1 MRVSLRNPTITHN
14 LSIVQWKPKNTS
26 FVTQCNAHN
35 IWVCK
40 SDTKT
45 QISPPSLFRIT
56 FQFPQKSPM
65 ITGSFA
71 ARDVQLKVFLY
82 EYIDQ
87 DIITGSLADRDLQLQ
102 PAASAAGLG
111 FRV

>member
-1 MRVSLRNPTITHN
+1 
-14 LSIVQWKPKNTS
+14 
-26 FVTQCNAHN
+26 
-35 IWVCK
+35 
-40 SDTKT
+40 
-45 QISPPSLFRIT
+45 
-56 FQFPQKSPM
+56 M